1 MPPPLQ
7 AARDQLLSV
16 LGRHPGIS
24 APDLAAKLG
33 VSVPTLHRVLLTYA
47 SHIVSA
53 GKARRTRYALRR
65 PLRGDLQDLPLYEVN
80 YAGRIEQIGTLAA
93 LHPQGSCLH
102 LNLPAGHPP
111 WPLPDEARDGWWD
124 GLPYPLYDMR
134 PQGYMGRQFARAEHR
149 HLGVPAAPNEWS
161 DDDILHVLRQRGHDL
176 SGNLI
181 LGETAC
187 ALWQQ
192 AHQDITAPLDE
203 DAIGPSY
210 AQLAEDALASGVAG
224 SSAAGEFPKFAARR
238 TLPCSLTP
246 HVLVKFSGADTSPA
260 VTRWSDLL
268 VCEHLALA
276 QAATLPGLHSAR
288 SRIVQHAGRTFLELE
303 RFDRHGEWG
312 RSRLSSLDCLQGAF
326 LGERSTEWPVLAA
339 RLVALKLLSQQDA
352 ERITLLWW
360 FGRLIG
366 NTDMHLGNL
375 SFVPGPTL
383 QLAPAYDM
391 LPMMYAPLPG
401 GEVPPR
407 VYQPEWPLPHQRAH
421 WQTACVAALAFW
433 RSAAADPRI
442 SPPFREQCDA
452 NAHTLEHV
460 APQV

>member
-1 MPPPLQ
+1 MRPPLQ

-16 LGRHPGIS
+16 LGRQPGIS
-24 APDLAAKLG
+24 APDLAAQLG
-33 VSVPTLHRVLLTYA
+33 VSVPTLHRLLQEQA
-47 SHIVSA
+47 PHIVSA

-65 PLRGDLQDLPLYEVN
+65 AIKGDPQDTPLYEVSRE
-80 YAGRIEQIGTLAA
+80 GRIEQIGSLAA
-93 LHPQGSCLH
+93 LHPQGTCLQ
-102 LNLPAGHPP
+102 LNLPSEHLP
-111 WPLPDEARDGWWD
+111 WPVPDEARDGWWG

-149 HLGVPAAPNEWS
+149 LLGVPAAPNEWQ

-176 SGNLI
+176 SGSLI
-181 LGETAC
+181 LGDAAC
-187 ALWQQ
+187 ASWQHG
-192 AHQDITAPLDE
+192 HQDTREPIE
-203 DAIGPSY
+203 VDATGLVY
-210 AQLAEDALASGVAG
+210 AQWAEDALASGVAG

-238 TLPCSLTP
+238 SLPGSLTP
-246 HVLVKFSGADTSPA
+246 HVLVKFSGADGSPA

-268 VCEHLALA
+268 VCEHLALN

-288 SRIVQHAGRTFLELE
+288 SRIVQEAGRTFLELE

-312 RSRLSSLDCLQGAF
+312 RSRLASLDSVQGAW
-326 LGERSTEWPVLAA
+326 LGERSTEWPVLTA
-339 RLVALKLLSQQDA
+339 RLVALKLLTPADA
-352 ERITLLWW
+352 ERITVLWW

-407 VYQPEWPLPHQRAH
+407 SFQPDWPLPAQRH
-421 WQTACVAALAFW
+421 LWHTACVAALTFW
-433 RSAAADPRI
+433 QQAADDPRI
-442 SPPFREQCDA
+442 SAPFRQLCEA
-452 NAHTLEHV
+452 NARTLEHV